1 MEVLLHVFFL
11 FVYSAQ
17 EQKKKKPKHVENM
30 LRAGEQQSQDSSWQ
44 QGHAIANYAFFSKC
58 RQIAIVIMFSC
69 NNDRYAYRRDNNDCR
84 RQSSNTVEIFSLWGY
99 ADFGHTDISPK
110 VQLSSGDPPVH
121 CVSGKSVP
129 VATGTQGGDCTWHGT
144 CFPS

>member
-1 MEVLLHVFFL
+1 MEVLLHGFFL

-17 EQKKKKPKHVENM
+17 EERKKKPKHEENT
-30 LRAGEQQSQDSSWQ
+30 LHAWEQQSQDSSWQ
-44 QGHAIANYAFFSKC
+44 QGHAIANYTFFSKC

-69 NNDRYAYRRDNNDCR
+69 NNDRYAYRRDNNDCC

-110 VQLSSGDPPVH
+110 VQLSSGDLPVR
-121 CVSGKSVP
+121 CVSGKSIP
-129 VATGTQGGDCTWHGT
+129 VARGTQGGDCTWHGI